1 MRVGIVANPEIE
13 GLEGFLRRVLEALK
27 GHEVFLESGIAK
39 KYPKLEQKIEDFDV
53 DTIITFGG
61 DGTVLYTLQNMPAQ
75 VPILPI
81 RAGLIGFLTEIDKA
95 DLEDGIGRMVR
106 GDYVLEERMRISS
119 RVNGMRLPDALN
131 EVVIHTSQVAKL
143 RHFKVKVDGE
153 LAFTIRSD
161 GVIIATP
168 TGSTSYSLSVGAPI
182 LDSRLDAMVIAP
194 VAPLWNMAKPMVVP
208 GSSNIQITLDIPRPC
223 SVVADGRDEAEFEGG
238 ERVEI
243 FKSSEPAKFMRF
255 DTNFFQRL
263 RNKLQA
269 ATGIQLTSH

>member
-1 MRVGIVANPEIE
+1 VRVGIVANPEIE

-243 FKSSEPAKFMRF
+243 FKSSEPAKFVRF

-269 ATGIQLTSH
+269 ATGIQVTSP